1 MGGHNMHID
10 IWLDFTCPFCYLG
23 KVRFEQ
29 ALKKFKYRKDVTIT
43 YKSYLLQPY
52 FTNEE
57 NLNSHEFLAKHKD
70 ISVEEA
76 INLHQSVAQMA
87 FEDGLLYDFEK
98 QIPASTIQAHKMMK
112 LFDNSDDQSAFI
124 GAIYEAYFS
133 KGEDISLLEVLLK
146 YGLKYGLD
154 QRRIEQAY
162 LSNDNLDLIKQDI
175 DQANLIGVR
184 GVPFFV
190 ANQKYGM
197 AGAQP
202 MLAFYEMLEE
212 LYYESR
218 PKKVSKTEFCV
229 GEHCERAK
237 K

>member
-1 MGGHNMHID
+1 MKID

-23 KVRFEQ
+23 KKRFEQ
-29 ALKKFKYRKDVTIT
+29 ALNRFKYKKEVSIT

-52 FTNEE
+52 FTNEDH
-57 NLNSHEFLAKHKD
+57 LNSHEFLAKHKD

-76 INLHQSVAQMA
+76 KALHTSVAQMA
-87 FEDGLLYDFEK
+87 FDEGLLYDFEK
-98 QIPASTIQAHKMMK
+98 QIPASTIQAHKIMK
-112 LFDNSDDQSAFI
+112 LFENPLEQSLFI
-124 GAIYEAYFS
+124 ESIYDAYFS
-133 KGEDISLLEVLLK
+133 KGEDISLLETLLK
-146 YGLKYGLD
+146 YGIKHGLE

-175 DQANLIGVR
+175 DQASAIGVR

-202 MLAFYEMLEE
+202 MMAFYEMLEE
-212 LYYESR
+212 LYFESR

>member
-1 MGGHNMHID
+1 M
-10 IWLDFTCPFCYLG
+10 
-23 KVRFEQ
+23 
-29 ALKKFKYRKDVTIT
+29 
-43 YKSYLLQPY
+43 
-52 FTNEE
+52 
-57 NLNSHEFLAKHKD
+57 
-70 ISVEEA
+70 
-76 INLHQSVAQMA
+76 INLLLL
-87 FEDGLLYDFEK
+87 GLF
-98 QIPASTIQAHKMMK
+98 MK
-112 LFDNSDDQSAFI
+112 PI
-124 GAIYEAYFS
+124 FS

-202 MLAFYEMLEE
+202 MLAFL
-212 LYYESR
+212 
-218 PKKVSKTEFCV
+218 
-229 GEHCERAK
+229 
-237 K
+237 